1 MIVLRDPRDASA
13 IEHAE
18 IRTLS
23 QRRFEMLAPYD
34 PETMGY
40 FIVAEPS
47 DTVAAVNGQLGFDI
61 LSNRRDGIRFDQPG
75 FNTSFEML
83 EEHRSCYEIVIVM
96 RDDGFG
102 VEVFVPKL
110 PGIDSDLLAMCS
122 MHAVRSQ
129 EDSDS

>member
-1 MIVLRDPRDASA
+1 MIVLRDPSNVSA

-23 QRRFEMLAPYD
+23 LRRFEMLAPYD

-40 FIVAEPS
+40 FIVTEPG
-47 DTVAAVNGQLGFDI
+47 DTVAVLNGQLGFDI

-75 FNTSFEML
+75 FNPAFEIL
-83 EEHRSCYEIVIVM
+83 EEHRSCYEMVIVFS
-96 RDDGFG
+96 DDGFG

-110 PGIDSDLLAMCS
+110 PGIDPALLAMCS
-122 MHAVRSQ
+122 MHAVLSP
-129 EDSDS
+129 EDSES